1 VKCAVE
7 QDSKDKAPTAE
18 QKLQKYTITIQ
29 QTEIK
34 IKNNICITQTQ
45 DSPKKSIVLMQR
57 LNLGRDEKSVW
68 WDDKPF
74 QISTTRSEKNEDLE
88 KN

>member
-18 QKLQKYTITIQ
+18 QKLQKYTITIH

-68 WDDKPF
+68 
-74 QISTTRSEKNEDLE
+74 
-88 KN
+88 